1 MLYIFIYYALYIT
14 ISKTINI
21 IKTFKVT
28 PLLYIG
34 QLTATK
40 KLKNLKKIILPI

>member
-1 MLYIFIYYALYIT
+1 MLYILCFIYYALYST

-40 KLKNLKKIILPI
+40 KLKNF